1 MTDRGPTMTIS
12 SYFFNALKVNDTY
25 DRVYNAEDVTSY
37 LDKIVGDGVFPNPS
51 NQLQVTA
58 RGGMSVAVNAGQG
71 WIDGHKMINSA
82 ALPLTLAASDVL
94 LNRVDRVIFYVDH
107 TAREMGIEVKQGT
120 PATNAVAPALVRN
133 STRYE
138 MGLATVAVGKG
149 VSSITQANI
158 TDTRGDSAVCG
169 FVQGLIQQADTSTLF
184 NQWDA
189 AGQQMV
195 DQWDAAGAQMIER
208 NDNDFNDWFDQIKDT
223 IATVTLLQKLEQVF
237 TTTAATVTNFNVT
250 DYIPNYKY
258 SIDILEIYVSGLRL
272 NENEFTQSQSTVT
285 LATPITHAGTE
296 VGLVVYKSI
305 DGSDAETI
313 VDQVERMQ
321 ATVDALAT
329 GTYIA
334 TGTDDNKKLSTIVQ
348 NFLNGGNDYQQLKID
363 VYGTL
368 GITEPASTVNGN
380 TYWFNFWSS
389 ASTTRRVIIDFANC
403 DRIILDNTGKDKTRF
418 VSTTD
423 NVEIYNAQ
431 VVMSNCTN
439 AQMLE
444 NDALCTNCAFWL
456 NEVSGGTGTLIGATR
471 GKLDNC
477 RMSVTAGSGK
487 AYGFSADGGTLRLTN
502 CEVLAYNASGASN
515 ESVAVQVQGSMTA
528 NVLMM
533 TNCRCPITARSG
545 YKQDNVV
552 KINSGKYA
560 LMGNALGMAA
570 VKYSTGDNMTELATI
585 LI

>member
-1 MTDRGPTMTIS
+1 MAIS
-12 SYFFNALKVNDTY
+12 GYFFNALKVNDTY
-25 DRVYNAEDVTSY
+25 DRIYNAKDVTSY
-37 LDKIVGDGVFPNPS
+37 LDKIVGNGVFPNPS

-58 RGGMSVAVNAGQG
+58 GGGMSVSVNAGQG

-82 ALPLTLAASDVL
+82 AMPLTIAASDVL
-94 LNRVDRVIFYVDH
+94 LNRIDRVIFYVDH

-120 PATNAVAPALVRN
+120 PATNAVAPDLERDA
-133 STRYE
+133 TRYE

-149 VSSITQANI
+149 VSSISQANI

-169 FVQGLIQQADTSTLF
+169 FVQGLIQQLDSTGLF
-184 NQWDA
+184 AQYDA
-189 AGQQMV
+189 A
-195 DQWDAAGAQMIER
+195 
-208 NDNDFNDWFDQIKDT
+208 FTDWFDQVKDT
-223 IATVTLLQKLEQVF
+223 LATVTLLQKVEQVF
-237 TTTAATVTNFNVT
+237 TTTAASVTSFNVT

-258 SIDILEIYVSGLRL
+258 SIDILEVYVNGLRL
-272 NENEFTQSQSTVT
+272 NENEYTQYQNTVT

-305 DGSDAETI
+305 DGSAAETI
-313 VDQVERMQ
+313 VDQVEQMQ

-334 TGTDDNKKLSTIVQ
+334 TGTDDNKNLSTIVQ
-348 NFLNGGNDYQQLKID
+348 NFLNGGNDYQQLRID
-363 VYGTL
+363 VYGTM

-456 NEVSGGTGTLIGATR
+456 NEVSGGAGTLIGATR

-515 ESVAVQVQGSMTA
+515 ESVAVQVQGGMTA
-528 NVLMM
+528 SVLMM

-570 VKYSTGDNMTELATI
+570 TKYSTGDNMTELATI

>member
-1 MTDRGPTMTIS
+1 MAIN
-12 SYFFNALKVNDTY
+12 SYFFNAVLQDGQY
-25 DRVYNAEDVTSY
+25 DRVYDSEDVTSY
-37 LDKIVGDGVFPNPS
+37 LDQLVGDGVFPNPS
-51 NQLQVTA
+51 TQLQVLAGT
-58 RGGMSVAVNAGQG
+58 GMQVSVQPGQG
-71 WIDGHKMINSA
+71 WIDGHKMINTA
-82 ALPLTLAASDVL
+82 VLPLTIAPANAL
-94 LNRVDRVIFYVDH
+94 LNRIDRIIFYVDY
-107 TAREMGIEVKQGT
+107 TAREMGIAVKQGT
-120 PATNAVAPALVRN
+120 AAASPQAPALTR
-133 STRYE
+133 TTARYE
-138 MGLATVAVGKG
+138 MCLATVNVTKG
-149 VSSITQANI
+149 LTAITQANI
-158 TDTRGDSAVCG
+158 TDTRGDSTVCG
-169 FVQGLIQQADTSTLF
+169 YVQGLVQQADTSTLF
-184 NQWDA
+184 NQWNA
-189 AGQQMV
+189 AGL
-195 DQWDAAGAQMIER
+195 QMINTNNSAFE
-208 NDNDFNDWFDQIKDT
+208 DWFAQIKDT
-223 IATVTLLQKLEQVF
+223 IATVTMLQKLEQVF
-237 TTTAATVTNFNVT
+237 TTTTTTVTSFNVV

-258 SIDILEIYVSGLRL
+258 SIDILEIYINGLRL
-272 NENEFTQSQSTVT
+272 NENEYTQSQNTVT
-285 LATPITHAGTE
+285 LATPITHAGTV

-348 NFLNGGNDYQQLKID
+348 NFLNGGNDYQQLRID

-368 GITEPASTVNGN
+368 GITEPASTVNN
-380 TYWFNFWSS
+380 NVYWFNFWSS

-403 DRIILDNTGKDKTRF
+403 DRIILDNTGKDNARF

-431 VVMSNCTN
+431 VVMNNCTN

-502 CEVLAYNASGASN
+502 CEVMAYNASGGSN
-515 ESVAVQVQGSMTA
+515 ESVAVQVQGGMTA

-560 LMGNALGMAA
+560 LVGNALGMAA
-570 VKYSTGDNMTELATI
+570 TKYSTGDGMTELATI